1 MECRVKEDFS
11 FLFVFLDRRYE
22 VVLYAV
28 VVESADT
35 ERLNVETR
43 LGNKNGILC

>member
-28 VVESADT
+28 VVESADR